1 MKNLKDV
8 QKKIHEVDGEFMKK
22 QEDVA
27 NLKAETLKTKAV
39 DKLEKIA
46 RDYKVEKEAVQEIL
60 AKASTCRET
69 VDYIKNEM
77 DECDIP
83 HTITL
88 RADEVEKFAEK
99 LERISQDFQELKK
112 NDSEDSSSDT
122 KATIRKLT
130 DEIVRKLS
138 GFEDEKAD
146 FIEFQKTTLEQYL
159 PKDFSDIKNAPI
171 ILQVREHKLKI
182 QDANRRLNELED
194 FLKQGKAQ
202 KSSLLKID
210 ASNKSLVANLNSL
223 SKMINE
229 VPKEID
235 EL

>member
-1 MKNLKDV
+1 M
-8 QKKIHEVDGEFMKK
+8 
-22 QEDVA
+22 
-27 NLKAETLKTKAV
+27 
-39 DKLEKIA
+39 
-46 RDYKVEKEAVQEIL
+46 
-60 AKASTCRET
+60 
-69 VDYIKNEM
+69 
-77 DECDIP
+77 
-83 HTITL
+83 
-88 RADEVEKFAEK
+88 
-99 LERISQDFQELKK
+99 
-112 NDSEDSSSDT
+112 
-122 KATIRKLT
+122 
-130 DEIVRKLS
+130 
-138 GFEDEKAD
+138 
-146 FIEFQKTTLEQYL
+146 

-171 ILQVREHKLKI
+171 IRQVREHKLKI